1 MNEKHLSTQTLFTI
15 GHSNHE
21 LDQFVE
27 LLHQHNVTAIA
38 DVRSSPYSRFNP
50 QFNRDV
56 LEIAMRRH
64 RIHYAYVGD
73 QLGARR
79 SETDCYVDRKARYD
93 LIAKTPT
100 FAEGLSRIRR
110 GLADHQ
116 VALMC
121 AEKDP
126 LMCHRTILICRH
138 LRESAIEIAHILED
152 GSLESMR
159 QAEDR
164 LLALMRLPSQNLFR
178 SKDELI
184 EEAYDKQAEK
194 IAYVEPKP
202 ALNGVKVL

>member
-1 MNEKHLSTQTLFTI
+1 MNEKSPSTRTLFTI

-21 LDQFVE
+21 LDRFAE
-27 LLHQHNVTAIA
+27 LLHQHNVTVIA

-56 LEIAMRRH
+56 LDIALRR
-64 RIHYAYVGD
+64 REVHYVYVGD
-73 QLGARR
+73 ELGARR
-79 SETDCYVDRKARYD
+79 SEADCYVDRKARYD
-93 LIAKTPT
+93 LIAKTPA

-116 VALMC
+116 VAIMC

-126 LMCHRTILICRH
+126 LACHRTILICRN
-138 LRESAIEIAHILED
+138 LRGFGIEIAHILED
-152 GSLESMR
+152 GRLESMQ

-164 LLALMRLPSQNLFR
+164 LLALMRLPSQDLFR
-178 SKDELI
+178 DRKELI

-194 IAYVEPKP
+194 IAYVEPEP
-202 ALNGVKVL
+202 APNGVKAQ

>member
-1 MNEKHLSTQTLFTI
+1 MSEKPPSTRTLFTI

-21 LDQFVE
+21 LDRFAE
-27 LLHQHNVTAIA
+27 LLRQHNVTAIA

-56 LEIAMRRH
+56 LEAALRR
-64 RIHYAYVGD
+64 RGVRYVFVGD
-73 QLGARR
+73 ELGARR

-93 LIAKTPT
+93 LIAKTPE
-100 FAEGLSRIRR
+100 FAEGLARIRR

-126 LMCHRTILICRH
+126 LTCHRTILICRH
-138 LRESAIEIAHILED
+138 LRGFAIEIAHILED
-152 GSLESMR
+152 GSLESMQ

-164 LLALMRLPSQNLFR
+164 LLALMRVPSQDLFR
-178 SKDELI
+178 GKDELI

-194 IAYVEPKP
+194 IAYVEPEP
-202 ALNGVKVL
+202 APDGVKAL